1 MKTNKLLNR
10 TWTALLV
17 PATIL
22 AINAAAGQA
31 SASPPHQKD
40 VTGIATAIDQ
50 QEKTVWVKTFWGTK
64 RLNIADDCS
73 VSLQDKPDATLAD
86 LRPGQKLE
94 VNYADSQGVL
104 VAHQIAQRNLTFA
117 GHITANDP
125 ARHTIT
131 LRGRVLDKTFRIAN
145 DCKVMLR
152 DEKAGTLADLQPGN
166 RVTVIYEIPNHGA
179 IARQIAQTSDTFSGT
194 LTAIDLN
201 ERTLKAKAFL
211 GSKQFDLADDCSI
224 VISGKP
230 DAGLSDLRLGEKIVL
245 SYDDADGVNIVNRI
259 ASAEASQAAL
269 TAASGRQ
276 EGAEIPMPL
285 P

>member
-1 MKTNKLLNR
+1 MKTTKLLNR

-17 PATIL
+17 PVTIL
-22 AINAAAGQA
+22 AIKAAAAQA
-31 SASPPHQKD
+31 SASPTHQKD
-40 VTGIATAIDQ
+40 VTGIATGVDQ
-50 QEKTVWVKTFWGTK
+50 QDKTVRVKTFWGTK
-64 RLNIADDCS
+64 RLNIADDCR
-73 VSLQDKPDATLAD
+73 VSMQDKPDATLED

-94 VNYADSQGVL
+94 VNYADNQGVL
-104 VAHQIAQRNLTFA
+104 VVHQIAQQNLTFA
-117 GHITANDP
+117 GHITAIDP

-131 LRGRVLDKTFRIAN
+131 LRSRVLGKTFRIAN

-166 RVTVIYEIPNHGA
+166 RATVIYEIPGDAA
-179 IARQIAQTSDTFSGT
+179 IAHRIAQTSDTFNGT

-211 GSKQFDLADDCSI
+211 SSKQFDLADDCSI

-230 DAGLSDLRLGEKIVL
+230 DAGLSDLRLGEKLVL
-245 SYDDADGVNIVNRI
+245 SYDDVDGVNIVNRI
-259 ASAEASQAAL
+259 ASPEASQAAL
-269 TAASGRQ
+269 TTASGRPQ
-276 EGAEIPMPL
+276 GSGIPMSL